1 MSQELYP
8 PLQTTT
14 GLTDAELRATPVPVS
29 DGGGSLTVDGPL
41 TDAQLRA
48 SAVPISDNGGSLTV
62 DGTVAVSSVGGT
74 VAVSAASLPLPT
86 GAATAAGQ
94 PALGTAGT
102 PAADVIT
109 VQGIASMTALKVD
122 GSAVTQPVS
131 GTVTVQDGGG
141 SLTIDDGGGSIT
153 VDGTLSVATDTHDS
167 AAGTGVLLSGAY
179 ASASAPVA
187 VSADGDA
194 VRLWASRTGVLQVG
208 DGGATLS
215 IDDGAGSITVDGT
228 VAVSGTVAVTDGG
241 SSLTVDDG
249 GSSITIDGTLDVRGP
264 ATSNSVAG
272 GNYYFPVTGYGSSA
286 TPTAIGGDG
295 RYVPLWA
302 DTVGR
307 LHVQPPRSSTATTS
321 QVSDAASSTQLLAA
335 NTSRIGATVYNDSA
349 AILYVKCGTT
359 ASTTDYT
366 AQLPPGGYW
375 ESPFGY
381 TGRIDGLWEFDPN
394 SGAARITEY
403 T

>member
-8 PLQTTT
+8 ASTTG
-14 GLTDAELRATPVPVS
+14 GLTDAELRATPVPVA
-29 DGGGSLTVDGPL
+29 DGGASLTVD
-41 TDAQLRA
+41 
-48 SAVPISDNGGSLTV
+48 
-62 DGTVAVSSVGGT
+62 
-74 VAVSAASLPLPT
+74 
-86 GAATAAGQ
+86 
-94 PALGTAGT
+94 
-102 PAADVIT
+102 
-109 VQGIASMTALKVD
+109 
-122 GSAVTQPVS
+122 

-153 VDGTLSVATDTHDS
+153 VDGALTISSDTHDA
-167 AAGTGVLLSGAY
+167 AAGTGVLLTGAY
-179 ASASAPVA
+179 ASASAPAA

-208 DGGATLS
+208 DGGAALSVDDGGASLTVDGTVNVGTDQHDELAEVRVTLLGGYASASAPTAVSGDGDAVRLWASRTGVLQVGDAGTTLS

-249 GSSITIDGTLDVRGP
+249 GSSLTVDGTLDVRGP

-272 GNYYFPVTGYGSSA
+272 STYYFPIVGYGSSA

-381 TGRIDGLWEFDPN
+381 TGRIDGLWEFDSN